1 MGFLIV
7 FGLIFIIMVL
17 AIRKSLK
24 WEVDENSCNVVE
36 EEKEVKNNKL
46 MYNIMLYGGIAMC
59 IIGLIGIIV

>member
-7 FGLIFIIMVL
+7 FGLILIIMVL

-24 WEVDENSCNVVE
+24 WEVDENSCNVAK

>member
-7 FGLIFIIMVL
+7 FGLILIIMVL
-17 AIRKSLK
+17 AIGKSLK
-24 WEVDENSCNVVE
+24 WEVDENSCNVAK

>member
-7 FGLIFIIMVL
+7 FGLILIIMVL

-24 WEVDENSCNVVE
+24 WEVDENSCNVAE

>member
-7 FGLIFIIMVL
+7 FGLILIIMVL
-17 AIRKSLK
+17 TIRKSLK